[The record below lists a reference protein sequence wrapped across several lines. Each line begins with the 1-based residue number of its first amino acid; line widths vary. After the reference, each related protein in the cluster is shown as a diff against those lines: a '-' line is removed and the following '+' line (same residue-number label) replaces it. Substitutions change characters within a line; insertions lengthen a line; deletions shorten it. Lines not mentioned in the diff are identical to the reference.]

1 MTMTR
6 THSKGRTPLDVP
18 QDHNLTTRLWQYA
31 ERSPGQE
38 ALRYWVEGSWHPLV
52 WRELAE
58 QVRALAA
65 GLIGLGIDAGDRV
78 ALMSSTRA
86 EWTIC
91 DLAILAA
98 GAVTVPIYETSSPD
112 QCGWIL
118 ADSGARVAI
127 CETPELAKRMEA
139 VREHAPALGEIF
151 VISAGG
157 LDELAARAGDDD
169 LSAVDDRVA
178 ATSGGDVASII
189 YTSGTTGNPKG
200 CVLTHGNLL
209 TTTRQAQLPL
219 GKLLM
224 RDDASTLLFIPLAH
238 VFARIIQFVLLDCG
252 TVMGYARSI
261 ETLSDDLKSF
271 RPTFLLAVPRIFEKV
286 FNAAQA
292 RAQGARAKIF
302 AASVATAIEWSQA
315 SNPST
320 VTKAK
325 HLVFDRLVY
334 AKLRAALGGKV
345 EYCIS
350 GGAPLAPHLAHFFDA
365 VGVHVLEGYGLTET
379 SAASAV
385 NPPEWNKIG
394 TVGQPWPGT
403 EFRVADDGELLI
415 RGPGV
420 FRGYW
425 NNDEA
430 TAAVMEGEWFHT
442 GDLGSIDDDG
452 FVQITGRKK
461 EIIVTAG
468 GKNVA
473 PAVLEER
480 LKAHRLIS
488 QVMVVGD
495 QRPFIG
501 ALITLDADELRNFA
515 TERGLQG
522 GPDELA
528 RSNAVREEVDQAVA
542 AANEAVSRAESI
554 RRSTIL
560 ERDFT
565 IEHGELTPTLK
576 VRRMV
581 VVEHF
586 GEAIDGL
593 YAQ

>member
-1 MTMTR
+1 MAMTR

-18 QDHNLTTRLWQYA
+18 DDHNLTTRLWQYA

-38 ALRYWVEGSWHPLV
+38 ALRYWSEGSWHPLV

-58 QVRALAA
+58 QVRSLAA
-65 GLIGLGIDAGDRV
+65 GLIGLGVEAGDRV

-98 GAVTVPIYETSSPD
+98 GGVTVPIYETSSPE
-112 QCGWIL
+112 QCGWVL
-118 ADSGARVAI
+118 ADSGAKVAI
-127 CETPELAKRMEA
+127 CETPELAKRIEA
-139 VREHAPALGEIF
+139 VREQATALGDVF
-151 VISAGG
+151 VIADGG
-157 LDELAARAGDDD
+157 LAEISTRGSDHLAT
-169 LSAVDDRVA
+169 VDDRVS
-178 ATSGGDVASII
+178 ATTGESVASII

-209 TTTRQAQLPL
+209 VTIRQAQLTL

-238 VFARIIQFVLLDCG
+238 VFARIIQFVLLDAA
-252 TVMGYARSI
+252 TVLGYARSV
-261 ETLSDDLKSF
+261 ETLADDLKSF

-286 FNAAQA
+286 FNRAQA
-292 RAQGARAKIF
+292 QAQGVKAKIF
-302 AASVATAIEWSQA
+302 AAAVATAAEWSQ
-315 SNPST
+315 SSSPSA

-325 HLVFDRLVY
+325 HALFDRLVY
-334 AKLRAALGGKV
+334 AKLRAALGGRI

-350 GGAPLAPHLAHFFDA
+350 GGAPLAPHLAHFFAA

-425 NNDEA
+425 NNDDA
-430 TAAVMEGEWFHT
+430 TAAVMEGDWFHT
-442 GDLGSIDDDG
+442 GDIGTIDDDG
-452 FVQITGRKK
+452 FVAVTGRKK

-473 PAVLEER
+473 PALLEER

-488 QVMVVGD
+488 QAMVVGD
-495 QRPFIG
+495 QRPFVG
-501 ALITLDADELRNFA
+501 ALITLDPDELRGFA
-515 TERGLQG
+515 AERDLQG
-522 GPDELA
+522 GLDVLA
-528 RSNAVREEVDQAVA
+528 RSDAVREEVDRAVA
-542 AANEAVSRAESI
+542 QANEVVSRAESI
-554 RRSTIL
+554 RRFTIL

-565 IEHGELTPTLK
+565 IDEGELTPTLK
-576 VRRMV
+576 VRRSV
-581 VVEHF
+581 VVDHF
-586 GEAIDGL
+586 GPAIDEL
-593 YAQ
+593 YTR

>member
-1 MTMTR
+1 MAMTR

-18 QDHNLTTRLWQYA
+18 EDHTLTTRLWQYA

-38 ALRYWVEGSWHPLV
+38 ALRYWSEGSWHPLV

-65 GLIGLGIDAGDRV
+65 GLVGLGVEAGDRV

-98 GAVTVPIYETSSPD
+98 GAVTVPIYETSSPE

-118 ADSGARVAI
+118 ADSGAKVAI
-127 CETPELAKRMEA
+127 CETSELAKRVESI
-139 VREHAPALGEIF
+139 REHASSLGDVF
-151 VISAGG
+151 VISEGG
-157 LDELAARAGDDD
+157 LDQIAAQAGDD
-169 LSAVDDRVA
+169 LSVVDDRVA
-178 ATSGGDVASII
+178 GTSGGDMASII
-189 YTSGTTGNPKG
+189 YTSGTTGRPKG
-200 CVLTHGNLL
+200 CVLTHANLL
-209 TTTRQAQLPL
+209 VTTRQAQLTL
-219 GKLLM
+219 GRLLM

-238 VFARIIQFVLLDCG
+238 VFARIIQFVLLDAG
-252 TVMGYARSI
+252 TVLGYARSI
-261 ETLSDDLKSF
+261 ETLADDLKSF

-286 FNAAQA
+286 FNRAQA
-292 RAQGARAKIF
+292 QAHGAKAKIF
-302 AASVATAIEWSQA
+302 AAAVATANEWST
-315 SNPST
+315 SSSPSMA
-320 VTKAK
+320 TKAK
-325 HLVFDRLVY
+325 HAVFDRLVY

-350 GGAPLAPHLAHFFDA
+350 GGAPLAPHLARFFDA

-425 NNDEA
+425 NNDDA
-430 TAAVMEGEWFHT
+430 TASVMDGEWFHT
-442 GDLGSIDDDG
+442 GDLGAIDDDG
-452 FVQITGRKK
+452 FVTVTGRKK
-461 EIIVTAG
+461 EIIVTSG

-488 QVMVVGD
+488 QAMVVGD
-495 QRPFIG
+495 RRPFVG
-501 ALITLDADELRNFA
+501 ALITLDPDELRNFA
-515 TERGLQG
+515 TDQGVHGGL
-522 GPDELA
+522 EALA
-528 RSNAVREEVDQAVA
+528 RSDAVRQEVDRAVA
-542 AANEAVSRAESI
+542 AANDTVSRAESI
-554 RRSTIL
+554 RKFTIL

-565 IEHGELTPTLK
+565 IEQGELTPTLK
-576 VRRMV
+576 VRRNV
-581 VVEHF
+581 VVDHF
-586 GEAIDGL
+586 GDAIDEL
-593 YAQ
+593 YAG

>member
-1 MTMTR
+1 MAMTR

-18 QDHNLTTRLWQYA
+18 DDHSLTTRLWQYA

-38 ALRYWVEGSWHPLV
+38 ALRYWSEGSWHPLV

-58 QVRALAA
+58 QVRSLAA
-65 GLIGLGIDAGDRV
+65 GLIGLGVEAGDRV

-98 GAVTVPIYETSSPD
+98 GAVTVPIYETSSPE

-118 ADSGARVAI
+118 ADSGAKVAV
-127 CETPELAKRMEA
+127 CETPELAKRVEA
-139 VREHAPALGEIF
+139 VREQATALGDVF
-151 VISAGG
+151 VISDGG
-157 LDELAARAGDDD
+157 LAEISARGSD

-178 ATSGGDVASII
+178 ATSGGSVASII

-200 CVLTHGNLL
+200 CILTHANLL
-209 TTTRQAQLPL
+209 VTARQAQLTL

-238 VFARIIQFVLLDCG
+238 VFARIIQFVLLDAG
-252 TVMGYARSI
+252 TVLGYARSV
-261 ETLSDDLKSF
+261 ETLADDLKSF

-286 FNAAQA
+286 FNRAQA
-292 RAQGARAKIF
+292 QAQGVKAKIF
-302 AASVATAIEWSQA
+302 AAAVATAAEWSQ
-315 SNPST
+315 SSSPSA

-325 HLVFDRLVY
+325 HALFDRLVY

-350 GGAPLAPHLAHFFDA
+350 GGAPLAPHLAHFFSA

-425 NNDEA
+425 NNDDA
-430 TAAVMEGEWFHT
+430 TAAVMEGDWFHT
-442 GDLGSIDDDG
+442 GDLGTIDDDG
-452 FVQITGRKK
+452 FVAVTGRTK

-480 LKAHRLIS
+480 LKAHRLVS
-488 QVMVVGD
+488 QTMVVGD
-495 QRPFIG
+495 QRPFVG
-501 ALITLDADELRNFA
+501 ALITLDPDELRTFA
-515 TERGLQG
+515 AERDLHGGL
-522 GPDELA
+522 DVLA
-528 RSNAVREEVDQAVA
+528 RSDAVREEVDRAVA
-542 AANEAVSRAESI
+542 QANEAVSRAESI
-554 RRSTIL
+554 RKFTIL

-565 IEHGELTPTLK
+565 IDEGELTPTLK
-576 VRRMV
+576 VRRSV
-581 VVEHF
+581 VVDHF
-586 GEAIDGL
+586 GAAIDEL
-593 YAQ
+593 YT